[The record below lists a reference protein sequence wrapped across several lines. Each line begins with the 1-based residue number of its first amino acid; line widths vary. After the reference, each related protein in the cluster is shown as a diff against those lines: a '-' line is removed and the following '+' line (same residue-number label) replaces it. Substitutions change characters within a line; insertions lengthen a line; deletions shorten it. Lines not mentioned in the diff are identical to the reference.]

1 MFRKTRLATNWFTAW
16 ICSPPSRNSPAP
28 KSRRTG
34 LLMALTSP
42 TCFWARRRLRAGS
55 SYRFTSATGSSRQNT
70 KIGKSVP
77 LGIDVIRDSTGGAFG
92 GGGALIWSAKR
103 WLCRSMIC
111 PCLQSPHRT
120 IRPVGARL
128 VSQETMQRVADQF
141 RGFSGRAPPLPI
153 LSKGLVLLG
162 KIIDK
167 GRPQF

>member
-1 MFRKTRLATNWFTAW
+1 MADFIF
-16 ICSPPSRNSPAP
+16 SRPAP
-28 KSRRTG
+28 
-34 LLMALTSP
+34 AL
-42 TCFWARRRLRAGS
+42 
-55 SYRFTSATGSSRQNT
+55 
-70 KIGKSVP
+70 SVP
-77 LGIDVIRDSTGGAFG
+77 LGIDVIRDSTGGVFG
-92 GGGALIWSAKR
+92 GGGALIWSASR

-141 RGFSGRAPPLPI
+141 RGFSGRAPPPPI